1 MARDFRCALITGAS
15 SGIGTAFAELLPPST
30 HLILT
35 GRRTERLEVVAR
47 RLAAPGRRIAT
58 ITGDLAGDDA
68 RKALID
74 AAERAEIDLFISNA
88 GAGVSGDFAA
98 HTMAEERAT
107 VDINIVAPVELLHA
121 LVAPMAR
128 RAQRDGSR
136 AGVIVV
142 ASAAAYGSRAGLAV
156 YAASK
161 AFQLRLVEALAEE
174 MQAQPIDILALCPR
188 ATDTDF
194 FARAGLPA
202 PPQLLSAET
211 VAREGLAVLG
221 QTSVHISEAG
231 KAPKLLRGMRALWA
245 RR

>member
-1 MARDFRCALITGAS
+1 LARDFRCALITGAS
-15 SGIGTAFAELLPPST
+15 SGIGTAFAELLPAST

-35 GRRTERLEVVAR
+35 GRRSERLEAIAR
-47 RLAAPGRRIAT
+47 RLAAPGRRIET
-58 ITGDLAGDDA
+58 ISGDLAGDDA
-68 RKALID
+68 RRAVID
-74 AAERAEIDLFISNA
+74 AAERAGIDLFISNA

-98 HTMAEERAT
+98 HTLAEERAT

-121 LVAPMAR
+121 LVPPMAQ
-128 RAQRDGSR
+128 RARRDGSR

-174 MQAQPIDILALCPR
+174 MQAEPVDILALCPR

-194 FARAGLPA
+194 FARARLPA
-202 PPQLLSAET
+202 PAPLLSAET
-211 VAREGLAVLG
+211 VAREGLAMLG
-221 QTSVHISEAG
+221 RTAVHIAEAG
-231 KAPKLLRGMRALWA
+231 RPPKLLRGMRALWA